1 MTQFGL
7 FITEL
12 LYVFE
17 RLGMQHTSYMDNF
30 YNISMVFCYFLSLKV
45 SVSYQWNLIFKKLS
59 VLKVILYFVF
69 HIRKSYRFST
79 MRRWVKMTEF
89 LD

>member
-30 YNISMVFCYFLSLKV
+30 YNISMVLLLFFKLKSFSLI
-45 SVSYQWNLIFKKLS
+45 S
-59 VLKVILYFVF
+59 
-69 HIRKSYRFST
+69 
-79 MRRWVKMTEF
+79 MEF
-89 LD
+89 NF

>member
-1 MTQFGL
+1 MNNDTVWSVHH
-7 FITEL
+7 IEL

-30 YNISMVFCYFLSLKV
+30 YNISMVHFLSLKV

-59 VLKVILYFVF
+59 VLKVVLCSTEVS
-69 HIRKSYRFST
+69 HIGLVL
-79 MRRWVKMTEF
+79 WE
-89 LD
+89 DE